1 MIIQIDLAISVACS
15 YQAVV
20 EMDDSDDEEVRKAKC
35 VWGLRL
41 TGEWKIR

>member
-35 VWGLRL
+35 VWASD
-41 TGEWKIR
+41 